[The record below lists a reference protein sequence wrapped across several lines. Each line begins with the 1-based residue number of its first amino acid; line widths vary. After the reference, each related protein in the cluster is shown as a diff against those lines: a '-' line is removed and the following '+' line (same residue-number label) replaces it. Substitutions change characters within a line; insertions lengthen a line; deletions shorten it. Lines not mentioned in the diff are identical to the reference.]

1 MESLSHGVI
10 SSKEREIRGQ
20 KLQIFITEETT
31 SVGPK
36 EFLLTNP

>member
-10 SSKEREIRGQ
+10 SSKEREI
-20 KLQIFITEETT
+20 KETT